1 MQRSTISTLLAVTA
15 FSLIPVTN
23 AQTPGT
29 GSADN
34 VGKALPPHV
43 LDAISKATDVQKLY
57 PVNPGEKFAGTVLKA
72 DEIVFAPGASLTL
85 TNLNTPFI
93 VIVAKRWKF
102 ADSSILTKVQL
113 DPTAKALSGTDGG
126 AGNNGSNGQ
135 GEVNRNGNPGNPGG
149 GGGSGSDGESRN
161 VPHIYFV
168 AGDMTTPKGEPLPGF
183 LRLAVIANGTDGGA
197 GGGGGKGGTAGNGAR
212 GKEGADSLVDCKE
225 GPGVGGMGGIAS
237 QGGQG
242 GKGGSGANGSDITFI
257 GTKQVTELFSY
268 ARIFNDGGFGGR
280 PGRPGTTGTP
290 GNGGGAAPSNGC
302 PPRQNRCRLNRNAV
316 GGADEGL
323 QWHDTDKHSRIER

>member
-113 DPTAKALSGTDGG
+113 DPAAKATSGIDGG
-126 AGNNGSNGQ
+126 L
-135 GEVNRNGNPGNPGG
+135 
-149 GGGSGSDGESRN
+149 
-161 VPHIYFV
+161 V
-168 AGDMTTPKGEPLPGF
+168 AT
-183 LRLAVIANGTDGGA
+183 V
-197 GGGGGKGGTAGNGAR
+197 
-212 GKEGADSLVDCKE
+212 
-225 GPGVGGMGGIAS
+225 
-237 QGGQG
+237 
-242 GKGGSGANGSDITFI
+242 
-257 GTKQVTELFSY
+257 
-268 ARIFNDGGFGGR
+268 
-280 PGRPGTTGTP
+280 
-290 GNGGGAAPSNGC
+290 
-302 PPRQNRCRLNRNAV
+302 
-316 GGADEGL
+316 
-323 QWHDTDKHSRIER
+323 